1 MQLKAIVIFIV
12 ATTILS
18 NNVGADSVE
27 SSEEVSSGVMGK
39 IKNGFKMATKL
50 LGLDRAQGVAQL
62 VSETFG
68 GGSHHNPKYKK
79 QSDQNSQNLFSGFF
93 RLLGL
98 DAGKLGAIAIN
109 GFIFIA
115 QMVSTLIS
123 TANSSRK

>member
-1 MQLKAIVIFIV
+1 MRLKAIVIFIV
-12 ATTILS
+12 ATTIL
-18 NNVGADSVE
+18 NNVGADGVE

-79 QSDQNSQNLFSGFF
+79 GSNDQNSQNLFSGFF

-115 QMVSTLIS
+115 QMVSPLIS
-123 TANSSRK
+123 TSNL